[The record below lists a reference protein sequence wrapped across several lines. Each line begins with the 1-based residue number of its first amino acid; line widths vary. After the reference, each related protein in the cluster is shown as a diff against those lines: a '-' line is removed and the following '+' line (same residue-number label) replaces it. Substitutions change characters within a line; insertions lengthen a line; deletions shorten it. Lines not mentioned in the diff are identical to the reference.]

1 MLNAYIHKPSF
12 LKGIEVGRALKRLPR
27 VIEEPVEPDIPSTP
41 TQYLYGQVAEATVS
55 YNGVVLPDIESVWTD
70 KQTYPYA
77 CMRVVEPAVLGTE
90 GEFYMLWLCTDVF
103 QFDGTN
109 FITAGVMNL
118 YGGVSTQSDADAF
131 GIELGVWTLSDENM
145 THGSIGTGAVH
156 WTSHD
161 ILNTDGSVYLAASDP
176 VKSYPDAT
184 VIVDGVGYKGAILPA
199 LPEWDREQYPYAI
212 LKETVT
218 DFGVGDVSR
227 SLLLHCYA
235 ANAYYFTSNNRVY
248 FGGSRDVEP
257 VAAKMYRLTDDTWV
271 LDSEYD
277 NNHIQVTTPEGDTNY
292 GTTVTTFWA
301 NFKAEYDGT
310 VYIDP
315 SDPIPVG
322 EPIAY
327 SYNGVTLPAL
337 SESDLEYAVIIYS
350 GLDVTYFLNMFDE
363 QPIAH
368 NVYYEYYDTT
378 QLHIGRPEGCRVQFW
393 GSSRD
398 GWDKQTKPTTDRDN
412 DNGWAMANS
421 DRVHWTSHDILNEDG
436 TIYLSASD
444 PVPVYE

>member
-1 MLNAYIHKPSF
+1 MLNEYIHKPSF
-12 LKGIEVGRALKRLPR
+12 MKGVKVGLAIKRKKR
-27 VIEEPVEPDIPSTP
+27 VIDIPVEPDIPDTP
-41 TQYLYGQVAEATVS
+41 TQYLYGQVAPSTVS
-55 YNGVVLPDIESVWTD
+55 YNGVVLPDIEGVWTD
-70 KQTYPYA
+70 ELKQTYPYA
-77 CMRVVEPAVLGTE
+77 VICQEEEQIIMFLSTATMFSDGSQLATQDGKLVAVLLDNGSWVID
-90 GEFYMLWLCTDVF
+90 GEED
-103 QFDGTN
+103 
-109 FITAGVMNL
+109 
-118 YGGVSTQSDADAF
+118 
-131 GIELGVWTLSDENM
+131 
-145 THGSIGTGAVH
+145 
-156 WTSHD
+156 TSHGNTIFSIEYSVWSSYD

-212 LKETVT
+212 LLENVF
-218 DFGVGDVSR
+218 DANGIVSR
-227 SLLLHCYA
+227 TVILHCFA
-235 ANAYYFTSNNRVY
+235 ENAYYFTSGNLLY
-248 FGGSRDVEP
+248 FGGKSDGEQ
-257 VAAKMYRLTDDTWV
+257 VARKVYNLTDDAWI
-271 LDSEYD
+271 LKYD
-277 NNHIQVTTPEGDTNY
+277 DDNGNVQVTTPEGYTAWS
-292 GTTVTTFWA
+292 TTVTTFWA

-315 SDPIPVG
+315 IDPIPVG
-322 EPIAY
+322 EIVGY

-350 GLDVTYFLNMFDE
+350 GLDVTYFLYMFDE

-393 GSSRD
+393 GSSRE

-436 TIYLSASD
+436 TIYLSASE
-444 PVPVYE
+444 PVPVYEKE